1 MKKKTFVM
9 KDNNLPKRKCVW
21 SIDPIDMPLRA
32 WKALVNKVE
41 RMKG

>member
-1 MKKKTFVM
+1 METKKVPTKEEMLKFVQ
-9 KDNNLPKRKCVW
+9 